1 MTQNPPPVSAGQ
13 HSGLGCVAR
22 FFWMAAG
29 NAILAFLLVFI
40 AQRQGLSLTWRDAA
54 YWLVVLALLA
64 VRLADIRWFGG
75 RTTDDAPATMS
86 LWRKW
91 APLVVIACLVL
102 WAIAHLVARLGW
114 LS

>member
-1 MTQNPPPVSAGQ
+1 MTQNPQPAPPSQ
-13 HSGLGCVAR
+13 QSGLGCVAR
-22 FFWMAAG
+22 VFWMAAG

-64 VRLADIRWFGG
+64 VRLADIRWLGG

-86 LWRKW
+86 LWRQW
-91 APLVVIACLVL
+91 ALRAFAVCLAL
-102 WAIAHLVARLGW
+102 WTAAHLVARLGW